1 MGQSTTPIPQTPFTR
16 EEQFLTLIAGLQ
28 QQVATLLQQNGGA
41 RVEIAK
47 PPLFS
52 GRMEEVSA
60 FINAACLYLS
70 MRITG
75 EPEATRMA

>member
-1 MGQSTTPIPQTPFTR
+1 MGQSTAPVPQAPSTR
-16 EEQFLTLIAGLQ
+16 EEQLLTLIASLQ

-41 RVEIAK
+41 RVEVAK

-60 FINAACLYLS
+60 FINATRLYLS
-70 MRITG
+70 MRIIG
-75 EPEATRMA
+75 EPKTTRMA